1 MINYEEHAE
10 LVRNAQLGDKECLNR
25 LVEAARVHLREYVL
39 RLTLR
44 EDLTQDIV
52 QESILEMFK
61 VFDKLKSAEKF
72 WSWLDGIAFN
82 KIRSHYG
89 RQWRHKTI
97 SLSDI
102 DREVAIEDSQS
113 ALADMVNRELKQIVL
128 ISMRELAPR
137 YRAILTMRCYKDM
150 PYSEIARLM
159 GCTEFGAQSLFYRAK
174 KALAKKLSSHG
185 LGKGYLLTALVLF
198 GKLTASTEAAAMNI
212 SITSAALK
220 VGVAASLAA
229 MVTSKIAIVSVVTT
243 AAIAA
248 GSVAMT
254 LGTDKIDIGP
264 ERINAQTSFNSPG
277 RTDAG
282 KDMEQCWYF
291 FPEGPGKPVM
301 MRLLKFNASGKNSF
315 CRNLQNQ
322 HANYYYDKNTIYV
335 NNFRMYRPD
344 MSVTRLPTDGEDLS
358 RFISRVEGR
367 QADMEM
373 VSSTKKGLLV
383 ICKRSSESGDRIWR
397 TDHHFNV
404 LDEEYFQF
412 DWPQNARIVDNRDEM
427 HKRGWTYFRITGRVN
442 GEQVSGTGR
451 IPFVYAASGQSR
463 PWLNLQLEN
472 GTRVVDSGTYACI
485 FDGSGKAVATYKSG
499 SFFKGLGRPWMGLH
513 TIDTVRRDAAEKQV
527 WFETRNLPG
536 GDKAEVVLTQ
546 EQTRLVYTID
556 METDVIEK
564 ITFSA
569 SNGGEGELEF
579 SYLQNIDNPGNEF
592 ASPRV
597 GSYQKLQQ
605 NPPGMLWLVKLINSR
620 W

>member
-10 LVRNAQLGDKECLNR
+10 LVRKAQLGDKECLNR
-25 LVEAARVHLREYVL
+25 LAEAARVHLREYVL

-61 VFDKLKSAEKF
+61 VFEKLKGAEKF

-102 DREVAIEDSQS
+102 DREIAIEDGQS

-137 YRAILTMRCYKDM
+137 YRAILTMRCYRDM
-150 PYSEIARLM
+150 PYSEIAQLM

-174 KALAKKLSSHG
+174 KALAKKLSRHG

-198 GKLTASTEAAAMNI
+198 GKLTASTEAAAANI
-212 SITSAALK
+212 SITSATLK
-220 VGVAASLAA
+220 VGAAASLAA
-229 MVTSKIAIVSVVTT
+229 MVTSKTAVVSMATA
-243 AAIAA
+243 AAIAGGA
-248 GSVAMT
+248 LVVT
-254 LGTDKIDIGP
+254 LGANKIDIGP
-264 ERINAQTSFNSPG
+264 ERINAQTNFNSPR
-277 RTDAG
+277 RTDVNG
-282 KDMEQCWYF
+282 MEQSWYF
-291 FPEGPGKPVM
+291 FPEGPDKPVM
-301 MRLLKFNASGKNSF
+301 MRLLKFNASGQNSY

-322 HANYYYDKNTIYV
+322 HANYYYDKNTIYI
-335 NNFRMYRPD
+335 NNFRMYNPD
-344 MSVTRLPTDGEDLS
+344 MSVTRLPTDSEDLS
-358 RFISRVEGR
+358 RFISQVEGR
-367 QADMEM
+367 QADMER

-383 ICKRSSESGDRIWR
+383 ICKRSDEYGDRIWR
-397 TDHHFNV
+397 TDRHFNI

-427 HKRGWTYFRITGRVN
+427 HKRGWTYFRIAGRAN
-442 GEQVSGTGR
+442 GQQVSGTGR
-451 IPFVYAASGQSR
+451 IPFVYAASRQSGQ
-463 PWLNLQLEN
+463 WLNLQLAN
-472 GTRVVDSGTYACI
+472 GTRIADSGAYACV
-485 FDGSGKAVATYKSG
+485 FDGNGKALATYKGG

-513 TIDTVRRDAAEKQV
+513 TVDSIRRDAAEKQV
-527 WFETRNLPG
+527 RFETRYLPG
-536 GDKAEVVLTQ
+536 DAKAEVILTQ
-546 EQTRLVYTID
+546 EQARLVYTID
-556 METDVIEK
+556 MESDVIEK

-569 SNGGEGELEF
+569 GNSDEGELEF

-592 ASPRV
+592 ASPRI
-597 GSYQKLQQ
+597 GSYQKPQQ
-605 NPPGMLWLVKLINSR
+605 NPLGMLWLVNLINNR